1 MPLIRMTREQLHN
14 LVWSKALRDAA
25 IEIGVSDVGLK
36 KICSRY
42 GIPTPP
48 QGYWLRVGPRDP
60 AKVPAVL
67 PTLASQVI
75 DIHALDPA
83 SPLAKAEEA
92 RRDLLL
98 DRESKPEFA
107 ISVEA
112 PPGSLH
118 PMIRRVQSILS
129 AAKPDDYGCL
139 RCYETDLPF
148 ARVSPSSVPRA
159 LALLNAIVLVLEARG
174 FKWKV
179 GSGSRWDSSASIVI
193 EDVPFQ
199 IGVYETVQRR
209 VHRLTPDEQARL
221 KKTGWSSAPA
231 YDFIPSGLISIRQDQ
246 YDDFLKDGRQGRV
259 EERLNDLMTILI
271 ERAFAAREGRRQ
283 AEMEERLRSECAA
296 HQAKIRQLAELR
308 QAAEKALIADA
319 AAWSRSQ
326 QLRAYVRAVEQ
337 HEALRDHPKRLR
349 WLAWAREQADALDP
363 LARYDGKAIDVDF
376 QSFDELADLLEAP
389 ELDE

>member
-1 MPLIRMTREQLHN
+1 MPLIQVTREQLQS
-14 LVWSKALRDAA
+14 LVWSKPLRDAA
-25 IEIGVSDVGLK
+25 IEIGISDVGLK

-48 QGYWLRVGPRDP
+48 QGYWLRVEPKDT
-60 AKVPAVL
+60 AKVPAVP

-112 PPGSLH
+112 APRSLH
-118 PMIRRVQSILS
+118 PMIKRVQSILT

-139 RCYETDLPF
+139 RCYETNLPF

-159 LALLNAIVLVLEARG
+159 VALLNAIVLALEARG

-179 GSGSRWDSSASIVI
+179 GSGGRWDSSASIVI

-209 VHRLTPDEQARL
+209 AHRLTADEQARL
-221 KKTGWSSAPA
+221 KKSGWSSAPA
-231 YDFIPSGLISIRQDQ
+231 YDFIPSGQISIRQDQ

-259 EERLNDLMTILI
+259 EERLNELMTILI
-271 ERAFAAREGRRQ
+271 DRTFSAREGKRQ
-283 AEMEERLRSECAA
+283 AEMEAKLRAERAA
-296 HQAKIRQLAELR
+296 RQAKIRQLGELR
-308 QAAEKALIADA
+308 QAAEKSLIADA
-319 AAWSRSQ
+319 AAWARSQ
-326 QLRAYVRAVEQ
+326 QLRTYVSAVER

-363 LARYDGKAIDVDF
+363 LAGDDGKSIDVDF
-376 QSFDELADLLEAP
+376 QSFDELDGLLEGP